1 MAERASFDAT
11 ARSECDDPLLRGPP
25 GVPGPPLILGR
36 LPGLPGGEPPNT
48 SVRYSHVAHRAISP
62 EQTETKMRALKRTVR
77 PTDLDTKTRHRTIAG
92 QLTSRW
98 WVGGPWVGVSDPGRA
113 PK

>member
-1 MAERASFDAT
+1 MAERASLDA
-11 ARSECDDPLLRGPP
+11 AVGSEHNDPLPRGPP

-36 LPGLPGGEPPNT
+36 LPGLSGGEPPNT
-48 SVRYSHVAHRAISP
+48 SARYSHVAHRAISP
-62 EQTETKMRALKRTVR
+62 EQTETKMRALRGTVR
-77 PTDLDTKTRHRTIAG
+77 VTELDTETRHRAIAG